1 MRTGRPTLLAEILA
15 LLVRGYGLADVH
27 DALTRVGKE
36 GNTRPPAERRR
47 TAEIAAR
54 ALAIVPPD
62 ELARARAR
70 RARKE

>member
-15 LLVRGYGLADVH
+15 ALVRGYGFADVRA
-27 DALTRVGKE
+27 ALTVAGKD
-36 GNTRPPAERRR
+36 GNTRPPAEQLR

-54 ALAIVPPD
+54 AAALVPPD